1 MSEAEKQQVRKPR
14 PRRPLPL
21 WAAAAAVVLVA
32 VNLRPGATS
41 VGPVLAELQTAL
53 GMGPALAGVLTA
65 LPGLTFAVV
74 GALAVALSRRAG
86 INGTIAAGV
95 ALVAAG
101 LLLRSVVD
109 SSVPFLLLTVLAFA
123 GMAVGNILV
132 PAFIKR
138 HGGARTAL
146 LNSVYGTTLAVGAT
160 LPLLIAAP
168 LAAGGPDGLQL
179 SLRVWGAAA
188 LVAVVPWTVI
198 AFRGRRFRAAG
209 GDAAGADDGAADDG
223 AAASSMASAATTTG
237 LARGGGWL
245 RLTASPTAVALC
257 VYFGVQ
263 SMNAYVQFGWVAQIY
278 RDAGLS
284 QSQAG
289 FMMAIIASLG
299 IPGGLIMPALVARAP
314 GLRVYIAALA
324 AATGAGYLGLLLM
337 PGTVPW
343 LWAVLLGA
351 GGFAFP
357 TALALITGR
366 SRDPRVT
373 AELSGF
379 CQPVGYLLAA
389 IGPFAIGA
397 LHASTGSWT
406 LPLTI
411 LIGCSAV
418 MAAAGMAAAAP
429 RFVDDQLNRKPA

>member
-1 MSEAEKQQVRKPR
+1 M
-14 PRRPLPL
+14 PL
-21 WAAAAAVVLVA
+21 WAAAAAVILVA

-41 VGPVLAELQTAL
+41 VGPVLAELRSAL
-53 GMGPALAGVLTA
+53 GMDSTLAGVLTA
-65 LPGLTFAVV
+65 LPGFTFAVI
-74 GALAVALSRRAG
+74 GALAVALSRRTG
-86 INGTIAAGV
+86 LNGTIAAGV
-95 ALVAAG
+95 AAVAAG

-109 SSVPFLLLTVLAFA
+109 SPVVFLLLTFLAFA

-160 LPLLIAAP
+160 VPLLIAAP
-168 LAAGGPDGLQL
+168 LAASGQDGWQI
-179 SLRVWGAAA
+179 SIRVWGAAA
-188 LVAVVPWTVI
+188 LVAAVPWAVI
-198 AFRGRRFRAAG
+198 AFRGRRLPAAG
-209 GDAAGADDGAADDG
+209 GDSE
-223 AAASSMASAATTTG
+223 SSGASAAAGEATVV
-237 LARGGGWL
+237 RGRL
-245 RLTASPTAVALC
+245 RMTSSVTAVALC
-257 VYFGVQ
+257 LYFGVQ

-289 FMMAIIASLG
+289 FMMAVIASLG

-314 GLRVYIAALA
+314 GLRVYVAVLA
-324 AATGAGYLGLLLM
+324 AATGAGYLGLLLV
-337 PGTVPW
+337 PGSTPW
-343 LWAVLLGA
+343 LWALLLGI

-389 IGPFAIGA
+389 AGPFAIGA
-397 LHASTGSWT
+397 LHEATGSWT
-406 LPLTI
+406 FPLII
-411 LIGCSAV
+411 LAGSSLV
-418 MAAAGMAAAAP
+418 MAFAGIVASAP
-429 RFVDDQLNRKPA
+429 RFVDDQLQQARLPGS

>member
-1 MSEAEKQQVRKPR
+1 M
-14 PRRPLPL
+14 
-21 WAAAAAVVLVA
+21 WAAAAAVILVA

-41 VGPVLAELQTAL
+41 VGPVLAELRSAL
-53 GMGPALAGVLTA
+53 GMGSTLAGVLTA

-95 ALVAAG
+95 AAIAAG

-109 SSVPFLLLTVLAFA
+109 SPVAFLLLSFLAFA

-138 HGGARTAL
+138 HGGTRTAL
-146 LNSVYGTTLAVGAT
+146 LNSVYGTALAVGAT
-160 LPLLIAAP
+160 VPLLIAAP
-168 LAAGGPDGLQL
+168 LAASGQDGWQI
-179 SLRVWGAAA
+179 SIRVWGAAA
-188 LVAVVPWTVI
+188 LVAAVPWTVI
-198 AFRGRRFRAAG
+198 AFRGRRLPAA
-209 GDAAGADDGAADDG
+209 DAAEEGDDGSAAADG
-223 AAASSMASAATTTG
+223 PEAVQGRLRMTSSV
-237 LARGGGWL
+237 
-245 RLTASPTAVALC
+245 TAVALC
-257 VYFGVQ
+257 LYFGVQ

-289 FMMAIIASLG
+289 AMMAIIASLG
-299 IPGGLIMPALVARAP
+299 IPGGLIMPTLVARAP
-314 GLRVYIAALA
+314 GLRVYVGVLA
-324 AATGAGYLGLLLM
+324 AATGAGYLGLLLV
-337 PGTVPW
+337 PESTPW
-343 LWAVLLGA
+343 LWALLLGL

-389 IGPFAIGA
+389 AGPFAIGA
-397 LHASTGSWT
+397 LHEATDSWT
-406 LPLTI
+406 IPLAI
-411 LIGCSAV
+411 LAGSSLV
-418 MAAAGMAAAAP
+418 MAIAGIVASAP
-429 RFVDDQLNRKPA
+429 RYVDDQLQPARLPGR

>member
-1 MSEAEKQQVRKPR
+1 MSM
-14 PRRPLPL
+14 
-21 WAAAAAVVLVA
+21 WAAAAAVILVA

-41 VGPVLAELQTAL
+41 VGPVLAELRSAL
-53 GMGPALAGVLTA
+53 GMGSTLAGVLTA

-95 ALVAAG
+95 AAIAAG

-109 SSVPFLLLTVLAFA
+109 SPVAFLLLSFLAFA

-138 HGGARTAL
+138 HGGTRTAL
-146 LNSVYGTTLAVGAT
+146 LNSVYGTALAVGAT
-160 LPLLIAAP
+160 VPLLIAAP
-168 LAAGGPDGLQL
+168 LAASGQDGWQI
-179 SLRVWGAAA
+179 SIRVWGAAA
-188 LVAVVPWTVI
+188 LVAAVPWTVI
-198 AFRGRRFRAAG
+198 AFRGRRLPAA
-209 GDAAGADDGAADDG
+209 DAAEEGDDGSAAADG
-223 AAASSMASAATTTG
+223 PEAVQGRLRMTSSV
-237 LARGGGWL
+237 
-245 RLTASPTAVALC
+245 TAVALC
-257 VYFGVQ
+257 LYFGVQ

-289 FMMAIIASLG
+289 AMMAIIASLG
-299 IPGGLIMPALVARAP
+299 IPGGLIMPTLVARAP
-314 GLRVYIAALA
+314 GLRVYVGVLA
-324 AATGAGYLGLLLM
+324 AATGAGYLGLLLV
-337 PGTVPW
+337 PESTPW
-343 LWAVLLGA
+343 LWALLLGL

-389 IGPFAIGA
+389 AGPFAIGA
-397 LHASTGSWT
+397 LHEATDSWT
-406 LPLTI
+406 IPLAI
-411 LIGCSAV
+411 LAGSSLV
-418 MAAAGMAAAAP
+418 MAIAGIVASAP
-429 RFVDDQLNRKPA
+429 RYVDDQLQPARLPGR